1 MTKKDFFTRLEKG
14 MKGVPREYKQEILS
28 DFEHHFDDAEAD
40 GRTEDEICSS
50 LGNPTMIGKASRV
63 EFLVKEAETRKSTKN
78 VFRAILAAAG
88 LSLVN
93 VLFVLAPFVSVWTV
107 ITSIW
112 AVAAGLALGGVG
124 SIVGMI
130 FSSFLR
136 SYLGG
141 TISSVL
147 FMVFS
152 GIGISALG
160 VLLGFGMYYVTRWFY
175 RVTLSYIKI
184 NISIIKKEVV
194 NE

>member
-40 GRTEDEICSS
+40 GRTEDEICAI
-50 LGNPTMIGKASRV
+50 LGNPIMIGKAGRA
-63 EFLVKEAETRKSTKN
+63 EFLVKEAETRKSIKN
-78 VFRAILAAAG
+78 ILRAILAAAG

-93 VLFVLAPFVSVWTV
+93 VLFVLAPF
-107 ITSIW
+107 ISIW
-112 AVAAGLALGGVG
+112 AVIVSIWAAAAGLALGGVG
-124 SIVGMI
+124 SIAGMV
-130 FSSFLR
+130 FSPFLR

-141 TISSVL
+141 TISSGL
-147 FMVFS
+147 FMVFF

-160 VLLGFGMYYVTRWFY
+160 VLLGFGVYYVTRWFY

-184 NISIIKKEVV
+184 NISIVEKEGE